1 MDALWIYLLGIV
13 AYLIF
18 IVWFNYLFDH
28 NNDLRNVTTKEW
40 KQDLMLAPFSWLSVL
55 LGIVITIWRFNGGKP
70 A

>member
-1 MDALWIYLLGIV
+1 MDILLIYLLGIV

-18 IVWFNYLFDH
+18 IVWFNYQFDH

>member
-1 MDALWIYLLGIV
+1 MDILLIYLLGIA

-18 IVWFNYLFDH
+18 IVWFNYQFDH

-40 KQDLMLAPFSWLSVL
+40 KQDLMLALFSWLSVL